1 MEKIKSTLILCYGFV
16 AVHAP
21 KELVLSR
28 IEADILKN
36 IFQYFNT
43 KVSPRDAP
51 VLPGEGWGRRA
62 ALGALRPALEEV
74 PYRSVC
80 SLGHC
85 PCLVLQVLGIKVETK
100 VQCQALNLNSSLLFP
115 AVSACLLLW
124 APLKSSPRLRSQQWC
139 PAPGDLG
146 TPPGAAAPHPG
157 APRAGPRCWGH
168 RLEVPKRTA
177 EGRRKC
183 LSGRTGGVGENVSLQ
198 G

>member
-100 VQCQALNLNSSLLFP
+100 VQCEALNLNSSLLFP

-124 APLKSSPRLRSQQWC
+124 APLRSSPRLRSQQWC

-146 TPPGAAAPHPG
+146 HPQELLLLTRGLHGQDPAAGAIA
-157 APRAGPRCWGH
+157 W
-168 RLEVPKRTA
+168 
-177 EGRRKC
+177 KC
-183 LSGRTGGVGENVSLQ
+183 QNALQREGENASLAGQ
-198 G
+198 EE

>member
-43 KVSPRDAP
+43 KVSRRDAP
-51 VLPGEGWGRRA
+51 SSLGRAGAGRLLRVLCPNG
-62 ALGALRPALEEV
+62 PAGTCGQPWEKVL
-74 PYRSVC
+74 YRSLC

-85 PCLVLQVLGIKVETK
+85 PCLVFQVLGIKVETK
-100 VQCQALNLNSSLLFP
+100 VQCEALNLNSSLLFP

-124 APLKSSPRLRSQQWC
+124 APLKSSPSLRSQQWS

-146 TPPGAAAPHPG
+146 QPRELLLLTRGSTGRSLLLEPLPGSAKTHSRGKAKMPF
-157 APRAGPRCWGH
+157 WQD
-168 RLEVPKRTA
+168 
-177 EGRRKC
+177 RR
-183 LSGRTGGVGENVSLQ
+183 SR
-198 G
+198 